1 MNHRLSLIL
10 LFTIL
15 CNYFV
20 NAQTQHQIS
29 NKYSGFNNNLYI
41 GFCGDSESPLGFQ
54 LGNIKWNAFL
64 IVGGKK
70 SSGYT
75 PIAYGNNST
84 ERRDVRTV
92 LGLSR
97 GLKILSNFYFDL
109 GLGLVYN
116 NEVVTVSN
124 PNYGSYNYDP
134 GDYESKLNV
143 GALPGLTFYSAKA
156 KWSFGLG
163 LYSSGVTISY
173 GLGFR
178 L

>member
-1 MNHRLSLIL
+1 MNRVYLLL

-15 CNYFV
+15 GNYTID
-20 NAQTQHQIS
+20 AQTRNTVS
-29 NKYSGFNNNLYI
+29 NIYSGLNNDLYI
-41 GFCGDSESPLGFQ
+41 GFCGDSESPFGFQ
-54 LGNIKWNAFL
+54 LGNKRWNAIL
-64 IVGGKK
+64 MVGGKK

-75 PIAYGNNST
+75 PVAYGNNST

-97 GLKILSNFYFDL
+97 GLKFISNCYFDI

-116 NEVVTVSN
+116 NQVVSVSN

-134 GDYESKLNV
+134 GDYESSIHL
-143 GALPGLTFYSAKA
+143 GAASGFSFYTPKA
-156 KWSFGLG
+156 KWSIGLG
-163 LYSSGVTISY
+163 LYTTGVTISY